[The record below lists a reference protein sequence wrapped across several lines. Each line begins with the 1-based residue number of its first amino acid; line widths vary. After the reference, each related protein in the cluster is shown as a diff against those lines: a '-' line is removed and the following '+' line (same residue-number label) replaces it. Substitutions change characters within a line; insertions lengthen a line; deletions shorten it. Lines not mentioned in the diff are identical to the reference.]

1 MPPVSVLDLSP
12 VAAGST
18 ESQALRDTI
27 DLAKHADRLG
37 YARYWLAEHHGGAMV
52 ASSSPELMI
61 GQVAAATSGIR
72 VGSGGVMLPNHSPLR
87 VAEQFKVLSALFP
100 DRIDLGIGR
109 APGTDQMTAFA
120 LRRSREAM
128 TANDLPEQLGEL
140 LAFAGS
146 RPWPE
151 GHAFSH
157 VRAAPF
163 EAPLPPIFL
172 LGSSDFSAQLA
183 ATAGLGFAFAGQI
196 NPEMTVDALRLYRE
210 RFEPTDEMPEP
221 YAIVS
226 MAIVVAG
233 DDETAH
239 RIAAPSRVAF
249 RRLRSGRPTPLP
261 TVEEALA
268 EEGPTEPP
276 VRTGRPERMITGS
289 PANVRDRVDELL
301 QLSGADEVM
310 AMTNI
315 HAFDDRLR
323 SYELLAE
330 AFGLEPRPTG
340 SEGSH
345 ERAETAE
352 TPA

>member
-1 MPPVSVLDLSP
+1 MPPLSVLDLSP
-12 VAAGST
+12 VVSGST

-27 DLAKHADRLG
+27 ELARHADRLG
-37 YARYWLAEHHGGAMV
+37 FNRYWLAEHHGGAMV

-61 GQVAAATSGIR
+61 GQVAAATGGIR

-128 TANDLPEQLGEL
+128 SANDLPEQLAEL
-140 LAFAGS
+140 LAFAGE

-183 ATAGLGFAFAGQI
+183 ATAGLGFAFAAQI
-196 NPEMTVDALRLYRE
+196 NPEMAVDALRLYRNE
-210 RFEPTDEMPEP
+210 FQPSAEFPEP
-221 YAIVS
+221 HAIVS
-226 MAIVVAG
+226 HAIVCAD
-233 DDETAH
+233 DDESAE

-249 RRLRSGRPTPLP
+249 RRLRAGRPTPLP
-261 TVEEALA
+261 TIEEALA
-268 EEGPTEPP
+268 EEGPQQPRRP
-276 VRTGRPERMITGS
+276 GRAERMLVGS
-289 PANVRDRVDELL
+289 PPTVRDRVDELL
-301 QLSGADEVM
+301 TRSGADELM
-310 AMTNI
+310 AMTNV
-315 HAFDDRLR
+315 HDSADRHR

-330 AFGLEPRPTG
+330 AFSLQPR
-340 SEGSH
+340 
-345 ERAETAE
+345 TAAKV
-352 TPA
+352 PA

>member
-12 VAAGST
+12 VVSGST
-18 ESQALRDTI
+18 EAQALRDTI
-27 DLAKHADRLG
+27 ELARHADRLG
-37 YARYWLAEHHGGAMV
+37 YERYWLAEHHGGAMV

-61 GQVAAATSGIR
+61 GQVAAATDGIR

-87 VAEQFKVLSALFP
+87 VAEQFKVLSALFE

-109 APGTDQMTAFA
+109 APGTDQMTAYA

-128 TANDLPEQLGEL
+128 AANDLPEQLGEL

-183 ATAGLGFAFAGQI
+183 ASAGLGFAFAGQI
-196 NPEMTVDALRLYRE
+196 NPEMAVDALRLYRDGFQPSE
-210 RFEPTDEMPEP
+210 EFPEP

-226 MAIVVAG
+226 HAVVCAD
-233 DDETAH
+233 DDETAQ

-249 RRLRSGRPTPLP
+249 RRLRAGRPTPLP
-261 TVEEALA
+261 TVEEAIA
-268 EEGPTEPP
+268 EEGPPKPP
-276 VRTGRPERMITGS
+276 VPGRAERMIVGS
-289 PANVRDRVDELL
+289 PLTVRDRIDELL
-301 QLSGADEVM
+301 TLSGADELM
-310 AMTNI
+310 AMTNV
-315 HAFDDRLR
+315 HDFADRLR

-330 AFGLEPRPTG
+330 AFSLEPRA
-340 SEGSH
+340 SE
-345 ERAETAE
+345 AVA
-352 TPA
+352 

>member
-12 VAAGST
+12 VVAGST
-18 ESQALRDTI
+18 EGQALRDTI
-27 DLAKHADRLG
+27 DLARHTDRLG
-37 YARYWLAEHHGGAMV
+37 FNRYWLAEHHGGAMV
-52 ASSSPELMI
+52 ASSSPELMV
-61 GQVAAATSGIR
+61 GQVAAATNAIR

-128 TANDLPEQLGEL
+128 SANDLPEQLAEL

-157 VRAAPF
+157 IRAAPF

-172 LGSSDFSAQLA
+172 LGSSDFSARLA
-183 ATAGLGFAFAGQI
+183 AAAGLAFAFAGQI

-210 RFEPTDEMPEP
+210 GFQPSEEFPEP

-226 MAIVVAG
+226 HAILCAD
-233 DDETAH
+233 DDELAH
-239 RIAAPSRVAF
+239 RLAAPSRVAF
-249 RRLRSGRPTPLP
+249 RRLRAGRPTPLP
-261 TVEEALA
+261 SVADALA
-268 EEGPTEPP
+268 EEGPTEAPP
-276 VRTGRPERMITGS
+276 RTGRPERMIVGS
-289 PANVRDRVDELL
+289 PATVRDRLDEVLS
-301 QLSGADEVM
+301 LSGADEIM
-310 AMTNI
+310 AMTNA
-315 HAFDDRLR
+315 HGVDDRLH

-330 AFGLEPRPTG
+330 AFDLEPR
-340 SEGSH
+340 
-345 ERAETAE
+345 RATADAE
-352 TPA
+352 AHA